1 MSVVLLLIDE
11 TCTFVTSQHAWFNI
25 LLCTFTAAF
34 VYIFAQMGIPQY
46 LQEAVGQRIL
56 LQAPGTAA
64 GLLLLPLLE

>member
-1 MSVVLLLIDE
+1 MHGL
-11 TCTFVTSQHAWFNI
+11 TFSCAP
-25 LLCTFTAAF
+25 LEAAF

-64 GLLLLPLLE
+64 GLLLLLLLE